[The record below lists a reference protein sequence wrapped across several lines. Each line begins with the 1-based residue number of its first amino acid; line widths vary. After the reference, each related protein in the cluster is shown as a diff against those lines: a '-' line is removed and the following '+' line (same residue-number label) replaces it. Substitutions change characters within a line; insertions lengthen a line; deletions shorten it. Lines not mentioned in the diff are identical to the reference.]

1 MMKGLCLSYTSELC
15 TYQCFGP
22 LEEES
27 IRVLRSS
34 APEPGPDSVLGKE
47 ANTRVKVESTY
58 DDYVPPP
65 ELVQSYEGYLD
76 NAGEQKP
83 DTSTLIKH
91 EGKQLGLALSLLAE
105 FKDDY
110 QPSGELQS
118 AIAKFQARYNVEGEY
133 YSTTV

>member
-1 MMKGLCLSYTSELC
+1 M
-15 TYQCFGP
+15 
-22 LEEES
+22 
-27 IRVLRSS
+27 RVLKSS
-34 APEPGPDSVLGKE
+34 APEPGPERDSVLGKE

-105 FKDDY
+105 FLRDPKMIINHRGNCNL
-110 QPSGELQS
+110 PLQNS
-118 AIAKFQARYNVEGEY
+118 KPG
-133 YSTTV
+133 TM